1 MSTVEFEVPEN
12 HSAKDYIQVLTSEE
26 DSMEIET
33 GSYHYVPAGKHGQIT
48 ISTKD
53 VPSTSIIRFVYVKT
67 GAGLRV
73 INGFRHLLT

>member
-1 MSTVEFEVPEN
+1 MPEN

-67 GAGLRV
+67 GARV
-73 INGFRHLLT
+73 ARYRLLSASSDLNCR